1 MKLENFLKMDE
12 VQAMAF
18 YEALKMLKEKTGF
31 SDEQVKQY
39 LQNSEQLRKEF
50 CNVMVNFVIG
60 LANELEIK

>member
-12 VQAMAF
+12 VQELAF
-18 YEALKMLKEKTGF
+18 YEALKMLQTKKGW
-31 SDEQVKQY
+31 SNEQVKQY
-39 LQNSEQLRKEF
+39 LQNSEELRKEF